1 MPYAPTP
8 QPMLQWDDDLRVAG
22 TPLYLDSRRP
32 RPVCFVSHA
41 HSDHIPYEGAHGVA
55 YATAATAELAEYR
68 TGMTTVCRLDYR
80 ADHALDADTRLRLLP
95 AGHVLGSAM
104 LRVERPAGSLLYTG
118 DFKLRPSLTVE
129 QADPEPADV
138 LVMESTYGLPMFRF
152 PDWRQTRDQLVK
164 AAAGALADGRQP
176 IVMGYSLGKAQEIVR
191 ILTDGNLPVTCHG
204 AVFAMNEHYERLG
217 VPLGPYRRYRPEDFH
232 GPKAI
237 DLAERGVLVA
247 PPQVARSAFVNRF
260 ADPLTVMMTGWAL
273 QKNARFRY
281 GVELALPLSD
291 HADFDELLE
300 LVERV
305 SPRKVY
311 THHGYREFADALRA
325 RGVDAELARPEAQLK
340 LFDC

>member
-1 MPYAPTP
+1 
-8 QPMLQWDDDLRVAG
+8 MLQWDDDLRVAG

-41 HSDHIPYEGAHGVA
+41 HSDHMPYDAPHGLA
-55 YATAATAELAEYR
+55 YATAATAALAEYR
-68 TGMTTVCRLDYR
+68 TGMTTVEPLGYR
-80 ADHALDADTRLRLLP
+80 TDHDMDADTRLRLLP

-104 LRVERPAGSLLYTG
+104 LRVERPEGSLLYTG

-129 QADPEPADV
+129 QADPEPAGV

-152 PDWRQTRDQLVK
+152 PDWRETRDRLVE
-164 AAAGALADGRQP
+164 AAKGALAAGRQP

-191 ILTDGNLPVTCHG
+191 ILTDAELPVTCHG
-204 AVFAMNEHYERLG
+204 AVFAMNGLYEQLG
-217 VPLGPYRRYRPEDFH
+217 VPLGPYRRYKAEDFH
-232 GPKAI
+232 GPAAL

-247 PPQVARSAFVNRF
+247 PPQVARSAFETRF
-260 ADPLTVMMTGWAL
+260 PDPLTVMMTGWAL
-273 QKNARFRY
+273 QANARFRY

-291 HADFDELLE
+291 HADFGELLE

-305 SPRKVY
+305 APRKVY
-311 THHGYREFADALRA
+311 THHGYKAFVDALRS

-340 LFDC
+340 LFDF

>member
-1 MPYAPTP
+1 
-8 QPMLQWDDDLRVAG
+8 MLQWDDDLRVAG

-32 RPVCFVSHA
+32 RPVCVVSHA
-41 HSDHIPYEGAHGVA
+41 HSDHLPNGGVHGHA

-68 TGMTTVCRLDYR
+68 VGMTAVTRLGYR
-80 ADHALDADTRLRLLP
+80 TDHAFDPDTRLRLTP

-104 LRVERPAGSLLYTG
+104 VRVERPEGSLLYTG

-152 PDWRQTRDQLVK
+152 PDWRQTQARLAEAV
-164 AAAGALADGRQP
+164 AGALAAGRQP

-191 ILTDGNLPVTCHG
+191 ILTDHGLPVTCHG
-204 AVFAMNEHYERLG
+204 AVHALNGIYERLG
-217 VPLGPYRRYRPEDFH
+217 VPLGPYRRYKAEDFH
-232 GPKAI
+232 GPAAL
-237 DLAERGVLVA
+237 DLAERGALVA
-247 PPQVARSAFVNRF
+247 PPQVARSAFVSRF
-260 ADPLTVMMTGWAL
+260 DDPLTIMMTGWAL
-273 QKNARFRY
+273 QPNARFRY

-300 LVERV
+300 LIERV

-311 THHGYREFADALRA
+311 AHHGYREFVGELRKRKIDA
-325 RGVDAELARPEAQLK
+325 VLARPEAQLK
-340 LFDC
+340 LFEE